1 MEEVPE
7 RRRSPPVRVEVRI
20 EEDEGS
26 KEVSERWLCD
36 RCTRLSY

>member
-20 EEDEGS
+20 EEVEGS
-26 KEVSERWLCD
+26 KEVSGKR
-36 RCTRLSY
+36 